1 MRNAKRLAV
10 LVVCGTALSVGLSQM
25 RCAPTLEST
34 PDTVYVT
41 RSAKAETIA
50 VATLRTVRDTRT
62 VFDSV
67 FQTDTL
73 WRRDTVIR
81 VVVESLLV
89 QCERCGREL
98 AAFRAFADTVQKAN
112 RDTITQLRRDLA
124 ACKTQR
130 PWWASAGLAVGVL
143 ACRG

>member
-1 MRNAKRLAV
+1 MKNAKRFAV
-10 LVVCGTALSVGLSQM
+10 LVVCGVALSVGVSQM
-25 RCAPTLEST
+25 RCAPVLESK

-41 RSAKAETIA
+41 KSAKAETVA
-50 VATLRTVRDTRT
+50 VTTLRTVRDSRI
-62 VFDSV
+62 VLDSV

-73 WRRDTVIR
+73 WRRDTVVR

-98 AAFRAFADTVQKAN
+98 TAFRAFADTVQKAN
-112 RDTITQLRRDLA
+112 RDTIAQLRRDLT
-124 ACKTQR
+124 ACKNQR